1 MVIKESQIAL
11 AVEGL
16 LFPLAIVDVFRLN
29 HLNNSVR
36 ICEIHYDNDRVLST
50 SQPGGNGVVFTK

>member
-36 ICEIHYDNDRVLST
+36 ICEIHYDNDRVLKHK
-50 SQPGGNGVVFTK
+50 PAGR